1 MSEFLKQLE
10 KLQNSGVL
18 EKFQNVIKNS
28 EVLTNKLSGYA
39 IPVSTLQMP
48 NIQPVHIPTQKER
61 NGFQS
66 AGTLVKRLADTITEW
81 RKALPEDQQPVICAI
96 LYNGYSINVHCLSEE
111 SFHGVKVEGTY
122 NEMPCM
128 VLVHQSSLQ
137 LLCFVEKVEKKDDR
151 RKIGFIIDGERTD
164 L

>member
-39 IPVSTLQMP
+39 IPVSTLQIP

-96 LYNGYSINVHCLSEE
+96 LNNGYSNNVHCLSEE
-111 SFHGVKVEGTY
+111 RNAMYG
-122 NEMPCM
+122 
-128 VLVHQSSLQ
+128 LSSP
-137 LLCFVEKVEKKDDR
+137 V
-151 RKIGFIIDGERTD
+151 
-164 L
+164 